1 MIYNQSHILIVF
13 KWRWVTI
20 ENCRLKAQA
29 DILFICLLSSLL
41 LLFTSGLPEIG
52 LVLEPNCQKVGN
64 QISIF
69 WNQYCSWIL
78 LKIIIFDYFNIT
90 QEILWFSDI
99 KTTIFCP
106 FCMPCGIR
114 NGGGFR
120 NGSGFSGMSQISVK
134 RGW

>member
-29 DILFICLLSSLL
+29 DILFFVCSLL
-41 LLFTSGLPEIG
+41 LLFTSGLPKIG